1 MKNIFKTLVAVAL
14 IAMTA
19 ACSKDGGVAPVSE
32 KATVSFDVQLP
43 GGIVGRA
50 TNDGFTASKL
60 FYGVYNADRSELYF
74 EGETTI
80 NGTATVKLDLVANQT
95 YDLVFWAQAD
105 CNFYT
110 VSMENKTIAMNYTNA
125 AGSVEAR
132 DAFIGEVNNL
142 TINGATN
149 ETVTLKRPFAQLN
162 IGLSKEQI
170 AKALK
175 AGFNLQTVE
184 VTAQTHTAFSFAE
197 GVGVPTGNLETVT
210 FAAAEITAPK
220 NEQDK
225 SEITVN
231 GTTYDWVS
239 FNYLLACTPSEL
251 TDVTVVFNG
260 EGNKTIALPTFTNVP
275 VERNHRTN
283 IVGDLLTDPANFNV
297 SIDATFDEEPV
308 YVVEAWDGVTVA
320 APAYNEETKTYTIEE
335 PSQLAWLAGVVNGTV
350 SHAEAD
356 DFKGKTFVLESDIN
370 LGGHPWTPIGTS
382 SNIFKG
388 TFDGQNHTISNL
400 VVTMPG
406 KSNVGLFGVTHDGEI
421 KHVTVENATI
431 EGRLNVAVVA
441 GQPYTSKYTNIT
453 VKGHVEVN
461 GMAYVGGVGGKNA
474 YADWT
479 DITVEVDNTS
489 YVKANSVEN
498 GKAYR
503 TYVGGVCGF
512 NGEGSHTFSNIRS
525 NINVEGS
532 TCDVGGLF
540 GIAHYGNNFN
550 NCVCT
555 GNVVNTTDEAEN
567 AVEMGGIAGVWH
579 NETGYTVTMTGCE
592 FTGELSNNAGFD
604 AYYYNGLVGAPY
616 NTSGKGK
623 LVIDEQT
630 YVAVM
635 SQEDLAAAVAVAN
648 ATVNVPAGEYTFP
661 KGVAEGVTIVCAN
674 GVKFTGTSKLNINGA
689 TVIGAT
695 FSNPNGT
702 AADQTVNGTF
712 KQCKFEGSNALRW
725 CYAGATCVFEDC
737 AFDGATYG
745 VHFDGGA
752 NEATFTRC
760 SFSGFNA
767 FGGEITQLNLNAC
780 KFEAT
785 GKSGYNGVNLWGKTT
800 ATGCEF
806 VFKGTTTYEWIGLCG
821 STNEAKPVVFNNCK
835 VTLANGQEG
844 SLFTYFD
851 DWAEGSKVTVD
862 GAVYTYG
869 TYGVTNENG
878 VVLATNAQAL
888 QKATNDG
895 QNVLFVSNI
904 LVAKADAASNGYGA
918 TGLNQHGGVIE
929 GNNYTYGANIGG
941 TWDSAISTT
950 GGTIQNLTINKGFRG
965 IFVNHNSNHSEKVV
979 LNNVTINGPTYTIS
993 CDQATN
999 QGLEANNC
1007 TINGWTSYAAT
1018 IGEVVFNNCSFGKG
1032 AGYKFCRPY
1041 AATTFN
1047 GCNFCEGFE
1056 IDARAAVSFV
1066 NCRLNGVQV
1075 TSENI
1080 ATLVT
1085 GNVQNVVEVK

>member
-50 TNDGFTASKL
+50 TNDGNTATKL
-60 FYGVYNADRSELYF
+60 FYGVYNADRSVLF
-74 EGETTI
+74 FKGETEI
-80 NGTATVKLDLVANQT
+80 HGTTTVKLDLVANQT
-95 YDLVFWAQAD
+95 YDLVFWAQA
-105 CNFYT
+105 
-110 VSMENKTIAMNYTNA
+110 ENAPYAINWDAKTIAMDYTNNKV
-125 AGSVEAR
+125 GSNEKR

-142 TINGATN
+142 TINGAKN

-170 AKALK
+170 AKAQK
-175 AGFNLQTVE
+175 AGFNLQTVA

-210 FAAAEITAPK
+210 FAAADYNAPK
-220 NEQDK
+220 NEQNK

-231 GTTYDWVS
+231 GTAYDWVS
-239 FNYLLACTPSEL
+239 FNYLLANTPSEL

-297 SIDATFDEEPV
+297 TIDATFDEEPGH
-308 YVVEAWDGVTVA
+308 VVEAWDGVTVE
-320 APAYNEETKTYTIEE
+320 APAYIAEEETYVIEE
-335 PSQLAWLAGVVNGTV
+335 PSQLAWLAGVVNGTI
-350 SHAEAD
+350 SRASN
-356 DFKGKTFVLESDIN
+356 DFAGETFVLTGDIN

-382 SNIFKG
+382 SNPFKG

-406 KSNVGLFGVTHDGEI
+406 KSDVGLFGVTHDGEI
-421 KHVTVENATI
+421 KNVTVENATI

-479 DITVEVDNTS
+479 NITVEVDNTS
-489 YVKANSVEN
+489 YVNGNSVEN
-498 GKAYR
+498 GKEYR
-503 TYVGGVCGF
+503 TYVGGVIGF
-512 NGEGSHTFSNIRS
+512 MGEGEHTVSNVTS
-525 NINVEGS
+525 NINVIGS
-532 TCDVGGLF
+532 TIDVGGIV
-540 GIAHYGNNFN
+540 GIAHYGNKFEK
-550 NCVCT
+550 VSCT
-555 GNVVNTTDEAEN
+555 GNVTNTSKEAEN
-567 AVEMGGIAGVWH
+567 AAEMGGIAGVWH
-579 NETGYTVTMTGCE
+579 NETGYTVTMTGCQ

-623 LVIDEQT
+623 LVLNSQT

-674 GVKFTGTSKLNINGA
+674 GVKFTGTSKLDINGA

-725 CYAGATCVFEDC
+725 CYAGATCVFEEC
-737 AFDGATYG
+737 AFDGAVYG
-745 VHFDGGA
+745 VHFDAGA

-767 FGGEITQLNLNAC
+767 FGGEVAQLNLNAC

-785 GKSGYNGVNLWGKTT
+785 GKSSYNGVNLWGKTT
-800 ATGCEF
+800 ATDCEF
-806 VFKGTTTYEWIGLCG
+806 VFKGTTTYEWIGLRA
-821 STNEAKPVVFNNCK
+821 STDEAKPLVFNNCK
-835 VTLANGQEG
+835 VTLANGSEG

-869 TYGVTNENG
+869 TYGVTDENG

-888 QKATNDG
+888 QKATNGG
-895 QNVLFVSNI
+895 QNVLFVSDI
-904 LVAKADAASNGYGA
+904 LVAKADAASNAYGA
-918 TGLNQHGGVIE
+918 TGINHHGGVID
-929 GNNYTYGANIGG
+929 GNGKTFGAAVGG

-950 GGTIQNLTINKGFRG
+950 GGTIQNLTVNKGFRG

-1041 AATTFN
+1041 AATTFK

-1056 IDARAAVSFV
+1056 IDARAAVSFE
-1066 NCRLNGVQV
+1066 NCRINGVQV